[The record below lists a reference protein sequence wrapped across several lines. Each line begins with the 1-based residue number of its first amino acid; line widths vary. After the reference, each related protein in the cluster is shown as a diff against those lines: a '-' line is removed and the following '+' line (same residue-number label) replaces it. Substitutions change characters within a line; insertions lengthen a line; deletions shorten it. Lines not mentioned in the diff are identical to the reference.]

1 MCKPGRC
8 DLRYM
13 VMPLS
18 IATVV
23 VRIDHTQFGS
33 MALTVSS
40 GINRSGPPLR

>member
-8 DLRYM
+8 DIGHIA
-13 VMPLS
+13 MPLS

-23 VRIDHTQFGS
+23 VRIDHRQIGS

-40 GINRSGPPLR
+40 EINRSGPPLR